1 MTINLT
7 GGIGWHSMFPTID
20 LLYPELAYM
29 DIVELNYYHEKPEYR
44 RMYLQTYVVNPTN
57 KDLKAARNLKWEVKG
72 DIDWAGNRLTMTYF
86 VEDMKSGFR
95 SMSVYAPYACTNLPR

>member
-1 MTINLT
+1 MIFQKLNLK
-7 GGIGWHSMFPTID
+7 
-20 LLYPELAYM
+20 

-44 RMYLQTYVVNPTN
+44 RMYLQTYVIDPTN
-57 KDLKAARNLKWEVKG
+57 PDLKAARNLKWEVKG

-95 SMSVYAPYACTNLPR
+95 SMSVYAPYQYKEYDPSGIDPDALSDRPDIHAAL